1 MKCSRC
7 GSELKN
13 TDTICLNC
21 GNIVEPSN
29 HDAFE
34 IEDLDVEL
42 ENLIDSYK
50 NDNGFVRDNFED
62 ISIQDPDGGPDYS
75 SFNSM
80 NQNETYKK
88 KEPEFEPIS
97 AEEVHSATNVSFED
111 GPKEE
116 NNNNDT
122 DIIDVDDIDEFE
134 EADTGKPVEDEEK
147 VEEKKADLTIEDT
160 TSFDPISM
168 DDTGIFEPVEVD
180 STESE
185 PEIEET
191 VIEPVMTSNNY
202 EEGIP
207 EIVSSPK
214 STESEVYNN
223 AYYEPKK
230 EKKSF
235 FAKRKEKKEEKAKEE
250 EYKYEPVP
258 EGVDVTV
265 GTDDYTKDS
274 YNSDVVFDDG
284 ETNGKTIMDIIPFKT
299 IFIIAAVIL
308 FIILAVL
315 VYKVVTNKPKST
327 TFDSDV
333 TKETGE
339 KSKYSLTTN
348 PNYIKDKTWVCGGAK
363 SDGSLGSDYSTYF
376 QYDFY
381 KNKTYATKSIQR
393 DDDYEDGTYSVSLE
407 EITDTGY
414 VYKVTLV
421 ANLDGGYKTKY
432 FFTLTTNKEGT
443 KGTYKINGSTYACE
457 EMDYFN
463 NK

>member
-7 GSELKN
+7 GSELKD

-34 IEDLDVEL
+34 IDDFDVEL

-50 NDNGFVRDNFED
+50 TENGFAKDSFDE
-62 ISIQDPDGGPDYS
+62 ISIQNPDGGPDYS

-97 AEEVHSATNVSFED
+97 AEEVQNTTTASV
-111 GPKEE
+111 PEE
-116 NNNNDT
+116 SP
-122 DIIDVDDIDEFE
+122 I
-134 EADTGKPVEDEEK
+134 
-147 VEEKKADLTIEDT
+147 VEEKKDDLTIEDT
-160 TSFDPISM
+160 TTFDPISM
-168 DDTGIFEPVEVD
+168 DDTGVFEPVEVEP
-180 STESE
+180 TEVNNQV
-185 PEIEET
+185 ET
-191 VIEPVMTSNNY
+191 PVIEPVVASNNY

-214 STESEVYNN
+214 SEESEVYNSK
-223 AYYEPKK
+223 YFEKKTEEPK

-235 FAKRKEKKEEKAKEE
+235 FAKRKEKNAEKVEE
-250 EYKYEPVP
+250 EKYEPI
-258 EGVDVTV
+258 VDSTNTSNVTA
-265 GTDDYTKDS
+265 DYSKDS

-284 ETNGKTIMDIIPFKT
+284 ESQGKSITDIIPFKT
-299 IFIIAAVIL
+299 LFIIAAIIL
-308 FIILAVL
+308 FIILGVL
-315 VYKVVTNKPKST
+315 IYKVVSNKPKST
-327 TFDSDV
+327 SFDSDIKKD
-333 TKETGE
+333 TED
-339 KSKYSLTTN
+339 KSKYSLTQN
-348 PNYIKDKTWVCGGAK
+348 PNYIKDKTWVCGGAR
-363 SDGSLGSDYSTYF
+363 SDGSLGNDYSTYF

-381 KNKTYATKSIQR
+381 KNKSYATKSIQR

-432 FFTLTTNKEGT
+432 FFTLTTNKDGT
-443 KGTYKINGSTYACE
+443 KGTYKINGNTYACE

>member
-7 GSELKN
+7 GSELKE

-21 GNIVEPSN
+21 GNIIEPSN

-50 NDNGFVRDNFED
+50 NDNGFVKDSFDD
-62 ISIQDPDGGPDYS
+62 IGIQDPDGGPDYS

-97 AEEVHSATNVSFED
+97 AEEVHNATNVSV
-111 GPKEE
+111 PEE
-116 NNNNDT
+116 PQITNDSDT
-122 DIIDVDDIDEFE
+122 EIVDVDDIDEFE
-134 EADTGKPVEDEEK
+134 KVEN
-147 VEEKKADLTIEDT
+147 VEEKKDDLTIEDT

-180 STESE
+180 ATDKE

-214 STESEVYNN
+214 SAESEVYNN
-223 AYYEPKK
+223 AYYEQKK
-230 EKKSF
+230 EEKKSF
-235 FAKRKEKKEEKAKEE
+235 FAKRKEKKEEKKKGED

-258 EGVDVTV
+258 EGVDTST
-265 GTDDYTKDS
+265 GTNDYNNDS

-284 ETNGKTIMDIIPFKT
+284 DTEGKNITDIIPFKT

-308 FIILAVL
+308 FVILAVL
-315 VYKVVTNKPKST
+315 VYKVVTNKHKST
-327 TFDSDV
+327 SFDSDV
-333 TKETGE
+333 NKQTSEE
-339 KSKYSLTTN
+339 SKYSLTKN

-363 SDGSLGSDYSTYF
+363 SDGSLGNDYSTYF

-381 KNKTYATKSIQR
+381 KNNTYATKSIQR
-393 DDDYEDGTYSVSLE
+393 DDDYEDGSYAVSLE

-432 FFTLTTNKEGT
+432 FFTLTTNKDGT
-443 KGTYKINGSTYACE
+443 KGTYKINSNTYACE

>member
-7 GSELKN
+7 GSELKD

-34 IEDLDVEL
+34 IEDFDVEL

-50 NDNGFVRDNFED
+50 TENGFVKDSFDD

-97 AEEVHSATNVSFED
+97 AEEVQSTTTMSV
-111 GPKEE
+111 P
-116 NNNNDT
+116 
-122 DIIDVDDIDEFE
+122 DE
-134 EADTGKPVEDEEK
+134 
-147 VEEKKADLTIEDT
+147 VEEKTVEEIKEPEDNKDDLVIEDT

-168 DDTGIFEPVEVD
+168 DDTGIFEPVEVETNEVND
-180 STESE
+180 QV
-185 PEIEET
+185 EET
-191 VIEPVMTSNNY
+191 VIEPVVVSNNY

-214 STESEVYNN
+214 SEESEVYNSK
-223 AYYEPKK
+223 YYEQKTEEPK

-235 FAKRKEKKEEKAKEE
+235 FAKRKDKKEEKVKEVVE
-250 EYKYEPVP
+250 DKYEPVP
-258 EGVDVTV
+258 EGTDVTV
-265 GTDDYTKDS
+265 GSDEYSKDS

-284 ETNGKTIMDIIPFKT
+284 ETEGKTVTDLIPFKT
-299 IFIIAAVIL
+299 LFIIAAVIL
-308 FIILAVL
+308 FIILGVL
-315 VYKVVTNKPKST
+315 VYKVFINKPKST
-327 TFDSDV
+327 SFDSDIKKDV
-333 TKETGE
+333 ED
-339 KSKYSLTTN
+339 KSKYSLTEN

-363 SDGSLGSDYSTYF
+363 SDGSLGNDYSTYF

-381 KNKTYATKSIQR
+381 KNKSYATKSIQR

-432 FFTLTTNKEGT
+432 FFTLATNKDGT